1 MLSQILTTIISMKLF
16 ANIKGFKILI
26 LLLPIMLA
34 GLITISNFGDNNQL
48 FYKQLTWI
56 FVSICVFFILSRF
69 NYDWLKTTN
78 FVLIFYFTSLSL
90 LLLTIVLG
98 KVVKG
103 AQAWISLGF
112 ASFQASDFTKL
123 ALIILL
129 AKYFS
134 KRHVEIANIRHILVS
149 AAYAVLPFLL
159 IMLQPDLGSGLV
171 ILSIWGGMVLVSG
184 IKVRHLMLVMST
196 AAIAF
201 AVAWMFLFVPYQKNR
216 ILNFLDPL
224 RDIRG
229 SGYNAY
235 QSTIAIGNGGLL
247 GTGVGYGTQ
256 SKLRYLPEH
265 KTDFVFA
272 AFAEEWGLAGSF
284 VLLMLFAMIFIYII
298 YLANVGKSNFE
309 TLFAYGVFFWFLT
322 HTTINIG
329 MNLGLLP
336 VTGLPLPF
344 MSYGGSHLLL
354 ETIAIAMIIGM
365 AQTRKSIHRS
375 KVDIEIAGLG

>member
-1 MLSQILTTIISMKLF
+1 MKLLSKLS
-16 ANIKGFKILI
+16 NLK
-26 LLLPIMLA
+26 LLLLLVPIMLA
-34 GLITISNFGDNNQL
+34 GLITISNFGDDNLL

-56 FVSICVFFILSRF
+56 VISIITFIVLSSIS
-69 NYDWLKTTN
+69 YDWLKTTN
-78 FVLIFYFTSLSL
+78 FVLIFYFLSL
-90 LLLTIVLG
+90 GLLTITVILG
-98 KVVKG
+98 KVAKG
-103 AQAWISLGF
+103 SQAWLSLGF
-112 ASFQASDFTKL
+112 ASFQPSDFTKL

-134 KRHVEIANIRHILVS
+134 KRHIEIANIRHILVS
-149 AAYAVLPFLL
+149 GVYAVIPFFL

-171 ILSIWGGMVLVSG
+171 ILAIWGGMILVSG
-184 IKVRHLMLVMST
+184 IRLRHLALVIGT
-196 AAIAF
+196 GAVAF
-201 AVAWMFLFVPYQKNR
+201 ALAWVFLFVPYQKNR

-235 QSTIAIGNGGLL
+235 QSTIAVGNGGLT

-256 SKLRYLPEH
+256 SKLKYLPEH

-272 AFAEEWGLAGSF
+272 AFSEEWGFAGAFTLIILFISLLLYF
-284 VLLMLFAMIFIYII
+284 V
-298 YLANVGKSNFE
+298 YLAYVGKSNFE
-309 TLFAYGVFFWFLT
+309 TLFTYGVVFWLLT

-329 MNLGLLP
+329 MNLGVLP
-336 VTGLPLPF
+336 VTGLPLPY

-354 ETIAIAMIIGM
+354 ETVAAAMVMGM
-365 AQTRKSIHRS
+365 ARTRKSIHRS